1 MSQLKAKRPTAAN
14 AVWPVRVMRR
24 QDDIT
29 ARVVQVH
36 THMSTYNLEDVQY
49 GFPDLEVG

>member
-1 MSQLKAKRPTAAN
+1 MTAN
-14 AVWPVRVMRR
+14 VVWPVRVMLG
-24 QDDIT
+24 QDDMGT

-36 THMSTYNLEDVQY
+36 THTSTYNLEDVQY